1 MTGRTTT
8 RQSPPRS
15 KRTAAATNATSW
27 RSPSTSTTWTVKRP
41 DPGTDERRAEI
52 AEVVYRLCRLFG
64 AGVGTSH
71 LVAGEFVRGLDRE
84 AG

>member
-1 MTGRTTT
+1 
-8 RQSPPRS
+8 
-15 KRTAAATNATSW
+15 
-27 RSPSTSTTWTVKRP
+27 VKRP